1 MPGACY
7 VMIKLHRYMWLWRR
21 LIASRGSAIIYS
33 GFDMNF
39 LRSSYCSYM
48 SGISYLSLSIAP

>member
-39 LRSSYCSYM
+39 
-48 SGISYLSLSIAP
+48 

>member
-21 LIASRGSAIIYS
+21 LIASRGYATGNLICPLSAVS
-33 GFDMNF
+33 EST
-39 LRSSYCSYM
+39 R
-48 SGISYLSLSIAP
+48 ISI